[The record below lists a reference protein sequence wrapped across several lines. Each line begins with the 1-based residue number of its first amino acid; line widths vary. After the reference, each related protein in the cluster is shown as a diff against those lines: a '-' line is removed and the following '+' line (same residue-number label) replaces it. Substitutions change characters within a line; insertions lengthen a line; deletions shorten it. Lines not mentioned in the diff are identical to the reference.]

1 MTKAMFSV
9 IIVFLVVIIVLT
21 CVCHWIY
28 NYATLEKLG
37 YADVEITQ
45 VEMPNG
51 EKQSITARDIGIE
64 NMTLK
69 ELIKW
74 FKGRLKSGQTAK

>member
-1 MTKAMFSV
+1 MTKALFSML
-9 IIVFLVVIIVLT
+9 IVFLVVIIVLT
-21 CVCHWIY
+21 CVCYWLF

-37 YADVEITQ
+37 YADVEIAE

-64 NMTLK
+64 NMTMK
-69 ELIKW
+69 ELMKW
-74 FKGRLKSGQTAK
+74 FKERLKSGKTA